1 RLVCLV
7 YYGSGGGEILPAG
20 LQVVTE
26 AGTAG
31 SGAPDLTAAVA
42 AMGDEVFD
50 FIGLPFN
57 DAASINMMMTEM
69 NDSSGRW
76 SYARQLYG
84 HVYTAKLGTL
94 SELVGAGDMHNQ
106 QHITLAGYEKETQSP
121 VDELVASRLAREAVF
136 IRNDPA
142 RPTQTG
148 ELVGMLP
155 AP

>member
-1 RLVCLV
+1 MR
-7 YYGSGGGEILPAG
+7 YS
-20 LQVVTE
+20 
-26 AGTAG
+26 
-31 SGAPDLTAAVA
+31 
-42 AMGDEVFD
+42 D

-148 ELVGMLP
+148 SWWGCFRHRKVSDSS
-155 AP
+155 